1 MSNPRASSTAG
12 PSATVPVP
20 PTSPWS
26 PEEIVEE
33 AVAGD
38 EREWVPA
45 SQAGVWIRPLLFDT
59 VHGAWV
65 NVVRMRTEGFIS
77 RHHHPAPVHA
87 HVLKGSWRYLERDWV
102 ATEGS
107 YVFEPPGDTHTL
119 WANPGESLTVF
130 HISACLVEV
139 DETGNPLSHTDVF
152 SRIEQA
158 SRHYAAVG
166 LGADY
171 VKKYIR

>member
-1 MSNPRASSTAG
+1 MSNG
-12 PSATVPVP
+12 PAPSVPVP
-20 PTSPWS
+20 ATSAWS
-26 PEEIVEE
+26 PEELVAD
-33 AVAGD
+33 AVAAD

-45 SQAGVWIRPLLFDT
+45 RQAGVWIRPLLFDT
-59 VHGAWV
+59 VHGFWV

-87 HVLKGSWRYLERDWV
+87 LVLKGSWRYLERDWV

-119 WANPGESLTVF
+119 WANPGESLTMF

-139 DETGNPLSHTDVF
+139 DEDGRPLSNSDVF
-152 SRIEQA
+152 TRIDEA
-158 SRHYAAVG
+158 SRHYADVG

-171 VKKYIR
+171 VKRYIR